1 MIPSLK
7 GLFNILALLVV
18 TNATAGENGSLSFRR
33 KSNDRLDWHKNRANL
48 SLTLALSL
56 SLPLS
61 LSLSLSL
68 FPLLGNLLSTKM
80 TQNQKIQ
87 ETKKDHKTAIE
98 INQRTFQGWLSF
110 PFLNLPGV
118 RRLQIR
124 SERLVRVLPP
134 QLRRGLR
141 QDQAFR
147 HPTGKRVRWSSF
159 PPIYFHCS

>member
-33 KSNDRLDWHKNRANL
+33 KSNDRLDRHKSRANL

-56 SLPLS
+56 PH
-61 LSLSLSL
+61 SLSL

-87 ETKKDHKTAIE
+87 ETKKDHKTALE

-159 PPIYFHCS
+159 PPISFYCS